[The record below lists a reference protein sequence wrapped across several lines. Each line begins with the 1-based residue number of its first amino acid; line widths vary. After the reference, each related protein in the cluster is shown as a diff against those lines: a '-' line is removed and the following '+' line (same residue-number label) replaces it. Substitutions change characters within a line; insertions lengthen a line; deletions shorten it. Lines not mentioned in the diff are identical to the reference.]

1 MADKI
6 HGHPNG
12 HSYPQMLSAEET
24 KALQDPHGNVKIEC
38 ARCKASYVVTPNFVD
53 PKTQFLVRKLV
64 SADLA
69 ARLPC
74 PAVL

>member
-12 HSYPQMLSAEET
+12 HSYPQMLSAEEI
-24 KALQDPHGNVKIEC
+24 KRLQEPNGDVRIAC
-38 ARCKASYVVTPNFVD
+38 SRCTASYVVTPNFVD
-53 PKTQFLVRKLV
+53 PKTKFLVRKLV